1 MSTVV
6 SPLKFKG
13 FYYVSDIEQ
22 FNAHDVR
29 FNTRG
34 RDMVRPSP
42 RKEWSQLL
50 RAKSNDRKK
59 IYHITILNWKR
70 RSGQNK
76 NMLGSHGRP
85 ESNEE
90 RRKKYHV
97 SRTDQAHSKTSTIWS
112 DVALRATAT

>member
-1 MSTVV
+1 M
-6 SPLKFKG
+6 
-13 FYYVSDIEQ
+13 
-22 FNAHDVR
+22 
-29 FNTRG
+29 
-34 RDMVRPSP
+34 
-42 RKEWSQLL
+42 L

-59 IYHITILNWKR
+59 NISHNDSELEKKKWA
-70 RSGQNK
+70 NK

-97 SRTDQAHSKTSTIWS
+97 SRTDQAHTKTSTIWS